1 MNKRK
6 LLFAILGLIL
16 SAAMLF
22 SCTQEQNG
30 GEDSESVSETEAV
43 DTDAPKVEELMILSR
58 TAVSDYVIV
67 RPASPS
73 IETFDIICD
82 FADKLGKKTG
92 ADMLSALRSESTE
105 PQSKEIIVGLAEARE
120 ESAALLDE
128 VGLTGCAIR
137 IVEEKIIVA
146 AHNDALLEQGL
157 DALLNAIEESTVEAG
172 AFGISKDFSA
182 SLDKSYASVH
192 IPMYKSANATLE
204 GIYYCGEKNYQLS
217 YKGTTLSEYETFL
230 DTLEQNGF
238 SLYDTNAIGDCR
250 FATYTAKNS
259 EGEGT
264 AVYTMHYPSSQQT
277 KIIWGPEGYLP
288 STAQIAKGGG
298 VQKIAQLGR
307 DGMYQL
313 NNGAP
318 GLCYIIT
325 LSDGRFILFDG
336 GPKDTTV
343 EPMKLVGG
351 VWTAQPQKTSDDAE
365 RIYNYLCENNTG
377 GGKPVIA
384 AWFITHAHSD
394 HITLATAFLKD
405 HKDDIVLEV
414 MGFNFPD
421 FNTIDITNENDT
433 VFASYVRSLKA
444 VLSNYYRDTETFV
457 FHTGQEMYFPDC
469 EIEIIYTQEDYY
481 PNPFPYANHT
491 SAAFR
496 ITLGDTTFVLLG
508 DCEAPLCASMASM
521 YGTAIKSDILQVTH
535 HGANGGDLQ
544 LYKNINPK
552 ICFWDCSDY
561 AFYTNPQQL
570 GTASGFSFNKWV
582 RENVPTHY
590 YGTVT
595 TEIIC

>member
-43 DTDAPKVEELMILSR
+43 DTDAPEAEELMILAS
-58 TAVSDYVIV
+58 ASASDYVIV
-67 RPASPS
+67 RPKSYS
-73 IETFDIICD
+73 METFDIIYN
-82 FADKLGKKTG
+82 FADKLGKKIG
-92 ADMLSALRSESTE
+92 VDMLSTLCSESTE
-105 PQSKEIIVGLAEARE
+105 PKAKEIIVGLAEARA

-128 VGLTGCAIR
+128 VGLMGCAIR
-137 IVEEKIIVA
+137 IVGEKIVVA
-146 AHNDALLEQGL
+146 AHSDDLLEEGLNALL
-157 DALLNAIEESTVEAG
+157 DAVKESEVEAG
-172 AFGISKDFSA
+172 VFGVSKDFSA
-182 SLDKSYASVH
+182 SLDKSYATVH
-192 IPMYKSANATLE
+192 IPMYKNASATLE

-217 YKGTTLSEYETFL
+217 YKGTTLSEYENYL
-230 DTLEQNGF
+230 DTLEKNGF
-238 SLYDTNAIGDCR
+238 SLYDTNNIGDCR

-264 AVYTMHYPSSQQT
+264 AVYTMYYPSSTQT
-277 KIIWGPEGYLP
+277 KIIWGPQGYLP
-288 STAQIAKGGG
+288 STSEIAKGGG

-313 NNGAP
+313 DNGAP

-351 VWTAQPQKTSDDAE
+351 TWTAQPQKTSDDAL
-365 RIYNYLCENNTG
+365 RIYNYLCDNNTRE
-377 GGKPVIA
+377 GKPVIA
-384 AWFITHAHSD
+384 AWFITHAHAD
-394 HITLATAFLKD
+394 HITLALDFLKTR
-405 HKDDIVLEV
+405 KDDIVLEI

-421 FNTIDITNENDT
+421 FNSTDITNENESAYAT
-433 VFASYVRSLKA
+433 YVRSLKA
-444 VLSNYYRDTETFV
+444 ILSNYYRDAETFV
-457 FHTGQEMYFPDC
+457 FHTGQEIYFPDC

-481 PNPFPYANHT
+481 PNQFPSANHT

-496 ITLGDTTFVLLG
+496 ITLGKTTFVMLG

-521 YGTAIKSDILQVTH
+521 YGTAIKSDMLQVTH
-535 HGANGGDLQ
+535 HGANGGNLQ
-544 LYKNINPK
+544 LYKNINPS

-561 AFYTNPQQL
+561 AFYTNPQQM
-570 GTASGFSFNKWV
+570 GTASGFGFNKWV

-590 YGTVT
+590 VGTVT